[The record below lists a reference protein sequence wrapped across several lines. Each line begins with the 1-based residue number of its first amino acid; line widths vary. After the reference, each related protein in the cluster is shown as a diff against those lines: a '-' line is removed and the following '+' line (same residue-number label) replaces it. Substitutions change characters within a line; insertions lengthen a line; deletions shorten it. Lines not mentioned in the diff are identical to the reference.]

1 MTGTPNLERIQ
12 SVNWSTSRFVKS
24 SIRQI
29 VNWSNRQIVE
39 VVKVVEVVEI
49 VQSARS
55 RLKAAP
61 TGESLSSVL
70 CRLSSDLCR
79 QALSLSMGC
88 PLPSV

>member
-29 VNWSNRQIVE
+29 VSWSNRQIVE

-55 RLKAAP
+55 RLPIDKLRAGKP
-61 TGESLSSVL
+61 LPQENPFLLSSVV
-70 CRLSSDLCR
+70 
-79 QALSLSMGC
+79 C
-88 PLPSV
+88 PLISAARP